1 LDISIIIVSWNVR
14 ELLRGC
20 LKAVNSEQS
29 TVNSRQSDTV
39 HCSLSTELL
48 VVDNASRDS
57 TVEMVRAEFPSAH
70 VIANSAN
77 LGFTRANNQALA
89 IAQGR
94 YLFLLNPD
102 TELKPGALQTLYEF
116 AEQNPRAGI
125 IGPQLFYGDGSHQSS
140 RRRFPTLATAF
151 LESTILQEWFPR
163 NRVLTDYYLR
173 DTRDDA
179 IQPVDW
185 INGAAM
191 FVRRDVYDQIGGLD
205 ERFFM
210 YSEELDW
217 CYRAKRAG
225 WEIVYLP
232 TAQVIHYEG
241 KSSAQAVAARDIHFN
256 TSKIYFFRKTRGMFV
271 AQILRAFLL
280 ATFVFQIARESVKWI
295 LGHKRDL
302 RAQRVRAYWQVL
314 KSGLK

>member
-1 LDISIIIVSWNVR
+1 MR

-20 LKAVNSEQS
+20 LNVVNSEQS
-29 TVNSRQSDTV
+29 TVNSLQSDTV
-39 HCSLSTELL
+39 HGSLSTELL
-48 VVDNASRDS
+48 VVDNASRDG

-102 TELKPGALQTLYEF
+102 TELKPGALQTLYDF
-116 AEQNPRAGI
+116 AEAHPRVGI
-125 IGPQLFYGDGSHQSS
+125 LGPQLFYGDGSRQSS

-151 LESTILQEWFPR
+151 LESTLLQEWFPR
-163 NRVLTDYYLR
+163 NRVLTHYYLR

-241 KSSAQAVAARDIHFN
+241 KASEQVVAARDIYFHS
-256 TSKIYFFRKTRGMFV
+256 SKVAYFRKYHGALFAEIV
-271 AQILRAFLL
+271 RAFLL
-280 ATFVFQIARESVKWI
+280 ATFVFQIARESAKWI
-295 LGHKRDL
+295 LGHKRAL
-302 RAQRVRAYWQVL
+302 RAQRIEAYWQVL
-314 KSGLK
+314 KSGLQYRQGGG